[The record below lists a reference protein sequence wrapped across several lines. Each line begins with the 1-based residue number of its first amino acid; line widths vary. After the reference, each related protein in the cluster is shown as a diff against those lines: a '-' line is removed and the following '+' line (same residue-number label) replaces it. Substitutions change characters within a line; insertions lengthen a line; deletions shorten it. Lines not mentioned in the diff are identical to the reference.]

1 MGLAVATITGLV
13 IWIVLWSLGVKSV
26 DAFLITILI
35 VVVAATAR
43 RDHFASTF
51 AGGIE
56 LSGGRVVVRRRRV
69 R

>member
-35 VVVAATAR
+35 VLVAVTVQIAAR
-43 RDHFASTF
+43 Y
-51 AGGIE
+51 
-56 LSGGRVVVRRRRV
+56 LPGGRRS
-69 R
+69 

>member
-35 VVVAATAR
+35 VLVAATGQIAAR
-43 RDHFASTF
+43 YMP
-51 AGGIE
+51 
-56 LSGGRVVVRRRRV
+56 GGRRT
-69 R
+69 

>member
-35 VVVAATAR
+35 VVVTATAQIAAR
-43 RDHFASTF
+43 Y
-51 AGGIE
+51 
-56 LSGGRVVVRRRRV
+56 LPGGRRT
-69 R
+69 